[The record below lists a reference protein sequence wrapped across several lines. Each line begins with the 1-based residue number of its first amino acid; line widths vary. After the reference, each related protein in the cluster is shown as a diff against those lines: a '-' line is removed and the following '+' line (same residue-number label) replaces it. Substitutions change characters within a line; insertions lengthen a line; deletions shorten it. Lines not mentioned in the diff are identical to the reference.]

1 MPLLWRGDVHE
12 DAGPELGTSRKL
24 AFTEKC
30 PGTLATLA
38 LLCEAVGYFNAGT
51 IKIFGQSS
59 GTQKHLFR
67 RRGGGALRESPV
79 WLRLRLPLVAL
90 VSTYLLSRHY
100 SREQWQESSELRLRF
115 ETWSQ
120 EGSLPRAIQH

>member
-1 MPLLWRGDVHE
+1 M
-12 DAGPELGTSRKL
+12 
-24 AFTEKC
+24 
-30 PGTLATLA
+30 
-38 LLCEAVGYFNAGT
+38 
-51 IKIFGQSS
+51 
-59 GTQKHLFR
+59 
-67 RRGGGALRESPV
+67 

-100 SREQWQESSELRLRF
+100 SREQWQESSELTLRF